1 MVAKPIDAQ
10 ECAPPTT
17 AAPALCRWSTLP
29 RKSAVPLEHR
39 SMSIFKRLF
48 GRPDAAR
55 IPDATQDPPVTR
67 AIRDE
72 LAGPLLSE
80 HGDPAVEAKAITDI
94 VRVEEVSDAEFY
106 AGDLF
111 RRRLGG
117 NPPNFPMHFVAFYR
131 QGRTRYLPVGY
142 IHYTAF
148 EDTYLC
154 GGMVIDDRL
163 YRRIPAPHR
172 KLIKNAGGIA
182 EIMLR
187 ETFARLTAAPAIWGY
202 VGDKQAEEVDVRVG
216 FRHTHHPHVMVV
228 WNRELPEAEKAARLE
243 RVIALGPF

>member
-1 MVAKPIDAQ
+1 
-10 ECAPPTT
+10 
-17 AAPALCRWSTLP
+17 
-29 RKSAVPLEHR
+29 
-39 SMSIFKRLF
+39 MSDKHDQYSPMSLLKRFF
-48 GRPDAAR
+48 GRPDTVASAAAAASSPSVTPVPR
-55 IPDATQDPPVTR
+55 DAAAVPSRFEPDEPPIDAR
-67 AIRDE
+67 SID
-72 LAGPLLSE
+72 
-80 HGDPAVEAKAITDI
+80 DI
-94 VRVEEVSDAEFY
+94 IRVEEVSDAEFY

-117 NPPNFPMHFVAFYR
+117 NPPNFPKHYVAFYR
-131 QGRTRYLPVGY
+131 HGRTRYLPVGY
-142 IHYTAF
+142 VHYTAF

-163 YRRIPAPHR
+163 YRRISPSHR
-172 KLIKNAGGIA
+172 ELIKAAGGIA

-187 ETFARLTAAPAIWGY
+187 QTFARLSAAPAIWGY

-228 WNRELPEAEKAARLE
+228 WNCDLPEAEKAARLE